1 MAATAQI
8 IDGASAISAAKLQA
22 FLSLGSLLTFIVLVI
37 TNLIDY
43 RPFYTISNPISVHDI
58 HPLYI
63 SMFFLGWLFVYGA
76 CGANDI
82 MMRYPAYFPDKLEV
96 AAAGVR
102 FITPYL
108 TTLSIFWK
116 LPIGWLSTYIAA
128 LERFLE
134 MQVPWLLDKE
144 SLKYAFGGICL
155 LIVFKVVVWLLIFYC
170 TAPLVIFWHDL
181 IITAIERG
189 PSNAV
194 ELIKPTVRR
203 QWTDSRLAA
212 NNQWRCTKLAA
223 TARLQSLKTSVKQF
237 LRLCKPLVTFTRPTA
252 MTEPALEEV
261 HARLQSRN
269 LDHHA
274 QDNVHAALREAQDDL
289 DGAAQEVEMLR
300 EDNDRLRRDINRV
313 EASEARAYGARLK
326 VDKEVERHEREIEM
340 LNERHRQDSEDVDR
354 LQKQIWEKDAD
365 LARIR
370 RERDQAREKLAIR
383 ERDLRE
389 KKRASMSGRRK

>member
-8 IDGASAISAAKLQA
+8 IDDASAISAAKLQA

-43 RPFYTISNPISVHDI
+43 RPFYTIPNPISVHDI

-76 CGANDI
+76 YGANDI

-96 AAAGVR
+96 AAAGVQ

-144 SLKYAFGGICL
+144 SLSYAFGGICL

-181 IITAIERG
+181 FITAIERG
-189 PSNAV
+189 PGNAV
-194 ELIKPTVRR
+194 ELIKPTIRR

-212 NNQWRCTKLAA
+212 NNQWRCTKLAT

-252 MTEPALEEV
+252 MAEPALEEG

-269 LDHHA
+269 LDHKA
-274 QDNVHAALREAQDDL
+274 QENVHTALREAQDDI

-300 EDNDRLRRDINRV
+300 EDNDRLRRDINRA
-313 EASEARAYGARLK
+313 EASEARAC
-326 VDKEVERHEREIEM
+326 
-340 LNERHRQDSEDVDR
+340 
-354 LQKQIWEKDAD
+354 
-365 LARIR
+365 
-370 RERDQAREKLAIR
+370 
-383 ERDLRE
+383 
-389 KKRASMSGRRK
+389 GRG